1 MTDSMEYPPQGT
13 SQNKQRLQEFLE
25 QKDVSLD
32 TVTVSYMPKFQE
44 LHGEIDYDN
53 PKTVSFDDL
62 PNDIQ
67 QCTVLV
73 DGEIQWEVEI
83 GSTELTA
90 NPPNT
95 N

>member
-32 TVTVSYMPKFQE
+32 TVKVSYMPNFPE
-44 LHGEIDYDN
+44 HHGEIDYDN
-53 PKTVSFDDL
+53 PKTVSLDDL
-62 PNDIQ
+62 PDDIQ
-67 QCTVLV
+67 KCTVLV
-73 DGEIQWEVEI
+73 DGKVRWEVDI

-90 NPPNT
+90 QRVSH
-95 N
+95 